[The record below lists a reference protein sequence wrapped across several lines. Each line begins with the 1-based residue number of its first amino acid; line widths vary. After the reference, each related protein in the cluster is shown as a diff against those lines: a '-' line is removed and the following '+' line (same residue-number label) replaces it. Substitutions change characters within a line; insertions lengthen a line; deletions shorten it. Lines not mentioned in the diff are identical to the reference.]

1 MYSAMKKILTV
12 SVLAGLMLCGCQKE
26 ELTIEKTPEQ
36 KTFTA
41 EIENRSDD
49 VATKTSMGQRR

>member
-1 MYSAMKKILTV
+1 MKKILTV